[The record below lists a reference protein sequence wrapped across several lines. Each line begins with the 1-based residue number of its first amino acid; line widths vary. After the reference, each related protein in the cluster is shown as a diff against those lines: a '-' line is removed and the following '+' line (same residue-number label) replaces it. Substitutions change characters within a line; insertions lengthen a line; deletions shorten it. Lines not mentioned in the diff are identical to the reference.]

1 MSKIVAFAVAF
12 FAMLSVA
19 LVPLAVSDPA
29 AFTIRTALGRFARD
43 GDPWADVLAHKH
55 DLRALAE
62 RA

>member
-1 MSKIVAFAVAF
+1 MSKHSAFILAFIVTVA
-12 FAMLSVA
+12 VA

-43 GDPWADVLAHKH
+43 GDPWADILAHKH
-55 DLRALAE
+55 DLRAIAE

>member
-1 MSKIVAFAVAF
+1 MKK
-12 FAMLSVA
+12 L
-19 LVPLAVSDPA
+19 A

-55 DLRALAE
+55 DLRAIAE

>member
-1 MSKIVAFAVAF
+1 MRKAAAFSLAF
-12 FAMLSVA
+12 LVTLAVA

-29 AFTIRTALGRFARD
+29 AFTIRTALYRLARY
-43 GDPWADVLAHKH
+43 GDPRTGILAHKH